1 LTIYQPDFH
10 KEYTMEGINIFSG
23 EPGLGGALTNPTEMA
38 KRKGCIDVRYPVTY
52 HSRAYPDVELAYHV
66 LATGDAKSD
75 DELMANLIS
84 QKFLQ
89 HPALMEEV
97 TTRGGVAFL
106 EVCGHFTNAR
116 SERFQSWEGQGRESR
131 FIRNLI
137 AGYEKAL
144 TGEVLLNGQ
153 PSLF

>member
-1 LTIYQPDFH
+1 MD
-10 KEYTMEGINIFSG
+10 GINIFSG

-38 KRKGCIDVRYPVTY
+38 KRKGCIDVRYPLTY
-52 HSRAYPDVELAYHV
+52 HSRAYPDVESAYHV
-66 LATGDAKSD
+66 LATGNVDSD

-89 HPALMEEV
+89 HPTLLEAV
-97 TTRGGVAFL
+97 TTAGGLSFL
-106 EVCGHFTNAR
+106 ESCSHITNAR
-116 SERFQSWEGQGRESR
+116 SAGFQSWEGQGRDSR

-144 TGEVLLNGQ
+144 AGEVLVNGQ
-153 PSLF
+153 PALF

>member
-1 LTIYQPDFH
+1 
-10 KEYTMEGINIFSG
+10 MEGINIFSG

-38 KRKGCIDVRYPVTY
+38 KRKGSIDIRYPVTY

-66 LATGDAKSD
+66 LATGDADSD
-75 DELMANLIS
+75 NELMANLIS

-89 HPALMEEV
+89 HPELMTDV
-97 TTRGGVAFL
+97 TNRGGVAFL
-106 EVCGHFTNAR
+106 AACGHFTNAR
-116 SERFQSWEGQGRESR
+116 SERAQRWEGQGHASR

-144 TGEVLLNGQ
+144 AGEVLFNGQ